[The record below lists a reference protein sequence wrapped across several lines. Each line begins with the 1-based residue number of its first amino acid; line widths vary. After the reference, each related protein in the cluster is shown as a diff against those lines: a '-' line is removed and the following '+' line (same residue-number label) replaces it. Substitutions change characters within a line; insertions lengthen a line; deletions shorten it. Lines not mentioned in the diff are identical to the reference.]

1 MHIRLEIIRRY
12 ARQSVERCFHARLA
26 KPPVPALEI
35 ARMGRLGYAVPAN
48 DLATLPA
55 LANHITCARAHFA
68 SGKPVDLVVAPAT
81 HPCSEGVLKSF
92 TEACYRIR
100 TLIGTTQ
107 RQRLEHRPVLEQV
120 GSELA
125 ACSRQVVKR
134 VEVEQASQLR
144 HNRVAA
150 QSS

>member
-1 MHIRLEIIRRY
+1 
-12 ARQSVERCFHARLA
+12 
-26 KPPVPALEI
+26 
-35 ARMGRLGYAVPAN
+35 MGRLGYAVLFDESVPLASNGLSSGPYPAN
-48 DLATLPA
+48 DFATLPA

-81 HPCSEGVLKSF
+81 HPCREGVLKSF

-100 TLIGTTQ
+100 TLIRTTQ

-125 ACSRQVVKR
+125 ACPRQVVKR
-134 VEVEQASQLR
+134 VEVE
-144 HNRVAA
+144 
-150 QSS
+150 